1 MSYVWYFVYNHK
13 VDTPLL
19 ISKLEF
25 PMKRSN
31 LVARPRLIERLNYN
45 LFDSGFFT
53 RKLTLV
59 SAPAGY
65 GKTTVVAEWLA
76 NLRSKTNQ
84 PITQSGRDSEEEYA
98 FGFAW
103 LSLDEKDNDPAL
115 FLKYLIAAFKKGQGN
130 FGSTLEPLFASP
142 QPPPPEILLTAL
154 ISELSALPSPTILF
168 LDDYHFINSL
178 PIHQQLGFIIEHL
191 PRKMH
196 LVILTREDPLL
207 PIPRLRVAG
216 HLQEIRQ
223 EDLRFTAREVQDF
236 ISKVMGLRLTQ
247 DDISKLERR
256 TEGWIAG
263 LQMAA
268 LSMQNR
274 DDQSDFVQAF
284 TGSNRYILD
293 YLIEEVIDRVPEGV
307 QEFLLKT
314 SILGQLTASLCA
326 AVSGCEN
333 CQEILETLE
342 DTNLFIIPL
351 DQSRLW
357 FRYHRLFAELLR
369 HRLRVTASETEHELH
384 MRASKWY
391 AGEGLIAEAVH
402 HAITGEDWENAAHLI
417 GEAGD
422 ELLKRGELVTLIN
435 WYQEIPAELIHEH
448 PDFGLTY
455 AWGLLLLGKFEEGEQ
470 LLDFFEKVG
479 KEVPELMGQVA
490 TAQAYAA
497 RANGDN
503 ERVIE
508 KSRIAMELLPASEIT
523 SRSNLVLNLGLVYWH
538 EGQLR
543 EAVQAMNEALE
554 LSTQVENHY
563 GALTAHVFLA
573 RTLASQGV
581 LREAEERLRKLLTVG
596 ESIPILVLA
605 YYDLSNIYYEW
616 NDLRKALDH
625 AEMGLEICE
634 RSGNREFQNAGH
646 ILKAL
651 IFTAQGNLLGALGE
665 AETSHALSQEFGI
678 STQAR
683 SYACHAQIALRMG
696 DLTVAEHWV
705 DQMSIDVDAHSFYR
719 FSGLIQ
725 PRLFLAKGERQ
736 KAADRLNDLL
746 NKATESGW
754 GFAVIAI
761 MALQAIAA
769 ETLRG
774 GVEILTKA
782 LSLSQPEGF
791 VRTYVDAGPDLIP
804 LLKEAAQQGIMP
816 DYIGQILRAFGD
828 KRKLESVSPL
838 VEPLSE
844 RELEVLRLVT
854 AGLSNKEIA
863 EKLYLSPGTI
873 KTHVHNICG
882 KLGVR
887 NRTEAATRAKEI
899 NIV

>member
-1 MSYVWYFVYNHK
+1 VYNHK

-19 ISKLEF
+19 TSKLEF
-25 PMKRSN
+25 PLKRAN
-31 LVARPRLIERLNYN
+31 LVPRSRLIENLNNN
-45 LFDSGFFT
+45 LFVSGVFS

-65 GKTTVVAEWLA
+65 GKTTVVTEWLA
-76 NLRSKTNQ
+76 NLKSKTTHSQ
-84 PITQSGRDSEEEYA
+84 IETGGDISAGDG
-98 FGFAW
+98 FDFAW

-115 FLKYLIAAFKKGQGN
+115 FLKYLIAAFKRNQGN

-142 QPPPPEILLTAL
+142 QSPPAELLLTAL
-154 ISELSALPSPTILF
+154 ISELSALPSPTILI
-168 LDDYHFINSL
+168 LDDYHFIHSP

-191 PRKMH
+191 PRKLH

-216 HLQEIRQ
+216 LLQEIRQ
-223 EDLRFTAREVQDF
+223 EDLRFTESEAQDF
-236 ISKVMGLRLTQ
+236 IGKTMGLSLTKE
-247 DDISKLERR
+247 DIAKLERR

-268 LSMQNR
+268 LSMQGR
-274 DDQSDFVQAF
+274 DDHSGFVQAF

-293 YLIEEVIDRVPEGV
+293 YLIEEVIERVSDGV

-314 SILGQLTASLCA
+314 SILDRLTAPQCE

-342 DTNLFIIPL
+342 DTNLFIVPL
-351 DQSRLW
+351 DQSRIW

-369 HRLRVTASETEHELH
+369 HRLRVTSSYSESELH
-384 MRASKWY
+384 KRASKWF
-391 AGEGLIAEAVH
+391 AGEGLISDAVH

-422 ELLKRGELVTLIN
+422 ALLKRGELVTLIN
-435 WYQEIPAELIHEH
+435 WYQKIPPELIHKH

-470 LLDFFEKVG
+470 LLTYFENIG
-479 KEVPELMGQVA
+479 KDIPELMGQVA

-508 KSRIAMELLPASEIT
+508 KSQIAMELLPESEIT
-523 SRSNLVLNLGLVYWH
+523 SRSNLALNLGLVYWH

-543 EAVQAMNEALE
+543 EAVQVMNEALE
-554 LSTQVENHY
+554 LATQVENHY
-563 GALTAHVFLA
+563 AALTAQVFLA

-581 LREAEERLRKLLTVG
+581 LRGAEERLRKMLDVG
-596 ESIPILVLA
+596 EGIPILVLVH
-605 YYDLSNIYYEW
+605 YDLSNIYYEW
-616 NDLRKALDH
+616 NDLRKAWEH
-625 AEMGLEICE
+625 AEKGLEICT

-651 IFTAQGNLLGALGE
+651 ILMAQGNMLGSLAE

-678 STQAR
+678 ATRAR
-683 SYACHAQIALRMG
+683 SFACHAQIALRMG
-696 DLTVAEHWV
+696 DTTTAEHWV
-705 DQMSIDVDAHSFYR
+705 DQMPIDVDAHSFYR
-719 FSGLIQ
+719 FSSLIH
-725 PRLFLAKGERQ
+725 PRLMLAQGERLE
-736 KAADRLNDLL
+736 AASRLDDLL
-746 NKATESGW
+746 SKATESGW

-761 MALQAIAA
+761 MALQALAA
-769 ETLRG
+769 ETKKQ
-774 GVEILTKA
+774 GVRILNNA
-782 LSLSQPEGF
+782 MLLSQPEGF
-791 VRTYVDAGPDLIP
+791 IRTYVDAGSDLIP
-804 LLKEAAQQGIMP
+804 LLKEAAHQGIMP
-816 DYIGQILRAFGD
+816 DYVGQILRAFGD
-828 KRKLESVSPL
+828 KRKMESVSPL
-838 VEPLSE
+838 VEPLSK
-844 RELEVLRLVT
+844 RELEVLRLVA

-882 KLGVR
+882 KLGAR

-899 NIV
+899 NLI